1 MTVVIGF
8 ILSVLIVIG
17 ITAAFI
23 LFKTKQDE
31 EIAREMEVRNQILLR
46 MPHTF
51 VTLSKKIYRI
61 TYNSDGDILDIRRN

>member
-1 MTVVIGF
+1 MAVM
-8 ILSVLIVIG
+8 VIG

-23 LFKTKQDE
+23 LLQIKQDE
-31 EIAREMEVRNQILLR
+31 EIAKEIEVHNQILLR

-61 TYNSDGDILDIRRN
+61 TYNNDGDILDIRRN

>member
-1 MTVVIGF
+1 MAVIVIF
-8 ILSVLIVIG
+8 IIAVLIVIG

-23 LFKTKQDE
+23 MLQIKQDE

>member
-1 MTVVIGF
+1 MTVVIDF
-8 ILSVLIVIG
+8 ILVVLIAIG
-17 ITAAFI
+17 IPTAFI
-23 LFKTKQDE
+23 LFKIKQDE
-31 EIAREMEVRNQILLR
+31 EIAKEMEVRKQIISR